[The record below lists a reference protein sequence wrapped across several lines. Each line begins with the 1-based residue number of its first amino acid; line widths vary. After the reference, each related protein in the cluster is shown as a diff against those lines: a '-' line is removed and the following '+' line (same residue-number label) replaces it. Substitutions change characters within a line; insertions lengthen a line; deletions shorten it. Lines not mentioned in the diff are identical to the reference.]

1 MPRECSPSGC
11 FCGRVDCAR
20 RHRPRRLI
28 ERLLGLVALL
38 YLLASLG
45 AFLLAL
51 LRLLRRCFS
60 RGARDPQDHDR
71 EPSPAGAGFV
81 PPYAIRVADPLIYS
95 QEWLMAHGLAVTW
108 QNPDFSL
115 EHDGAPANSWDLQP
129 DTDYRVRVRV
139 WNASASAPAV
149 GVGVELSY
157 LDFGIG
163 GVSVPV
169 GTTEVDLPVKGAA
182 GTPAVATVDWRT
194 PATPGHYCLQAQL
207 VWPFDA
213 EPGNNMGQHNV
224 QVAAFNSPVARFTV
238 PVRNTGRWPMTVRL
252 THDAYVLP
260 RPDPCPPRDGQRP
273 ARDATRARHA
283 PDRHT
288 LPAGWRLEMEGAQN
302 GQVRVPAG
310 AGVDLQ
316 VALVAPDGFVG
327 RQVVNLAGWAGD
339 RLLGG
344 VTLVGEE
351 STS

>member
-1 MPRECSPSGC
+1 MPQNCRPPACG
-11 FCGRVDCAR
+11 CGRVDCTH
-20 RHRPRRLI
+20 RHGSRRLV

-38 YLLASLG
+38 YLLASLI
-45 AFLLAL
+45 AFLLAIM
-51 LRLLRRCFS
+51 RLLRRCLS
-60 RGARDPQDHDR
+60 RGARDAQDRDR
-71 EPSPAGAGFV
+71 EPTTAGAGFV
-81 PPYAIRVADPLIYS
+81 PPHVIRVADPLVYS

-115 EHDGAPANSWDLQP
+115 EHAGAPANSWDLQP

-139 WNASASAPAV
+139 WNGSTSAPAV
-149 GVGVELSY
+149 GLGVELSY

-182 GTPAVATVDWRT
+182 GTPAVAELNWRT
-194 PATPGHYCLQAQL
+194 PATPGHYCLQARL

-213 EPGNNMGQHNV
+213 EPGNNLGQHNV
-224 QVAAFNSPVARFTV
+224 QVAEFNSPIARFTV

-252 THDAYVLP
+252 THDAYELSP
-260 RPDPCPPRDGQRP
+260 PGPCPPPDKHRADRD
-273 ARDATRARHA
+273 TTKARHA
-283 PDRHT
+283 ADRHA
-288 LPAGWRLEMEGAQN
+288 LPAGWRLEVEGAQD
-302 GQVRVPAG
+302 GQVLVPAG
-310 AGVDLQ
+310 GSVDLQ

-327 RQVVNLAGWAGD
+327 RQVVNLAGWAGE

-344 VTLVGEE
+344 VTLVGEG